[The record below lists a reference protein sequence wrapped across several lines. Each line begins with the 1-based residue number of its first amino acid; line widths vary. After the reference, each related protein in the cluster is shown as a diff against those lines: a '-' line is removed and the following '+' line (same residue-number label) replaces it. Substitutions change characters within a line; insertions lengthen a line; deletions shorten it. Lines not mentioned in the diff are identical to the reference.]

1 MSDKPKPADWTAAAA
16 REVRGKDLTWH
27 TPEGIAVRPL
37 YTAEDT
43 ESLDPGL
50 PGFAPFTRGPYA
62 SMYTGRPWTIRQYA
76 GFSTAEESN
85 AFYRRNL
92 AAGQKGLSVA
102 FDLAT
107 HRGYDSDHPR
117 VVGDV
122 GKAGVA
128 IDTVRDMEILFGDI
142 PLDEMSVSMT
152 MNGAVIPV
160 LAFYIVAA
168 ERQGVSQDK
177 LIGTIQNDILK
188 EFMVRNTYI
197 YPPEPSMR
205 IVSDIIAYTS
215 ANMPKFNSISISG
228 YHMHEA
234 GATAVQEL
242 AFTIADGKEYAKR
255 AMAAGL
261 ALDDFAPRLSFF
273 WGIGMNFFME
283 IAKMRA
289 ARALWH
295 DVMEG
300 LGAKNPKSKMLRTHC
315 QTSGVSLQEQDPY
328 NNVIRTTVEALA
340 AVLGG
345 TQSLHTNALDE
356 AIALP
361 TDFSA
366 RIARNTQLVLQE
378 ETGVTR
384 VADPL
389 GGSYYVEALTA
400 KLMEEARK
408 LLAEIDGAGGMT
420 AYVATGKPKAAIEQA
435 AAAKQASIDKG
446 ETVIVGVNRYR
457 LPSES
462 HLDTLEVD
470 NHAVRESQ
478 IARLERVRAER
489 DEAACRAALKA
500 LEAGARNPPRHG
512 EGDHAQHGG
521 GDSPP
526 AQRDEESRLRQP
538 PLASATSPCRGG
550 SNLLALAV
558 EAARHDATLGEISA
572 AMEAAFGRYD
582 TVPTPVRGVYAAA
595 YADDDRYAQV
605 VEGVDSVARRLG
617 RKPRIMVAKMGQDGH
632 DRGANVIAS
641 AFADMGFEV
650 VSGPLFQ
657 TPAETRDMALAE
669 GVDAIGASS
678 LAAGH
683 KTLIPELIQLL
694 REAGRADIKVVA
706 GGVIPPQDYDFLREA
721 GVQGIYGPGSN
732 VIECAADILRLLGH
746 NMPPP
751 ESGPSGEKLREAA
764 E

>member
-1 MSDKPKPADWTAAAA
+1 MTEDMKADWHTLANK
-16 REVRGKDLTWH
+16 EVKGRDLTWH
-27 TPEGIAVRPL
+27 TPEGIAVQPL

-43 ESLDPGL
+43 EEFDPGV
-50 PGFAPFTRGPYA
+50 PGIAPFTRGPYA

-92 AAGQKGLSVA
+92 AMGQKGLSVA

-128 IDTVRDMEILFGDI
+128 IDTVRDMEILFDQI

-168 ERQGVSQDK
+168 ERRGVRQDK
-177 LIGTIQNDILK
+177 LTGTIQNDILK

-242 AFTIADGKEYAKR
+242 AYTIADGKEYAQR
-255 AMAAGL
+255 AIAAGL
-261 ALDDFAPRLSFF
+261 AIDDFAPRLSFF

-295 DVMEG
+295 NVMEG
-300 LGAKNPKSKMLRTHC
+300 LGAQNPKSKMLRTHC

-328 NNVIRTTVEALA
+328 NNVIRTTIEALA

-389 GGSYYVEALTA
+389 GGSYYLESLTNALVDKARKVLAEVEA
-400 KLMEEARK
+400 
-408 LLAEIDGAGGMT
+408 AGGMT
-420 AYVATGKPKAAIEQA
+420 AYVATGKPKAAIEMA
-435 AAAKQASIDKG
+435 AAAKQAGIDKG
-446 ETVIVGVNRYR
+446 ETVIVGVNKYR
-457 LPSES
+457 KSEEDPI
-462 HLDTLEVD
+462 DTLDID
-470 NHAVRESQ
+470 NHAVRDSQ
-478 IARLERVRAER
+478 IARLKAVREGR
-489 DEAACRAALKA
+489 DEVACAAALMA
-500 LEAGARNPPRHG
+500 LEKGAR
-512 EGDHAQHGG
+512 G
-521 GDSPP
+521 GD
-526 AQRDEESRLRQP
+526 
-538 PLASATSPCRGG
+538 
-550 SNLLALAV
+550 NLLALAV
-558 EAARHDATLGEISA
+558 EAARQDATLGEISS

-582 TVPTPVRGVYAAA
+582 TLPKPVRGVYSEA
-595 YADDDRYAQV
+595 YADDSRFAQV
-605 VEGVDSVARRLG
+605 IEGVEAVARRLG
-617 RKPRIMVAKMGQDGH
+617 RKPKLMVAKMGQDGH

-641 AFADMGFEV
+641 AFADMGFDV
-650 VSGPLFQ
+650 LSGPLFQ
-657 TPAETRDMALAE
+657 TPSETRDMALAE
-669 GVDAIGASS
+669 NVDAIGASS

-683 KTLIPELIQLL
+683 KTLIPELIASL
-694 REAGRADIKVVA
+694 RDAGRPDIKVVA
-706 GGVIPPQDYDFLREA
+706 GGVIPQQDYDFLREA

-732 VIECAADILRLLGH
+732 VIECAADVLRLLGH
-746 NMPPP
+746 NMPPH
-751 ESGPSGEKLREAA
+751 GEGLQEAA

>member
-1 MSDKPKPADWTAAAA
+1 MTDKPTYEDWKPLADK
-16 REVRGKDLTWH
+16 EVKGRDLTWH
-27 TPEGIAVRPL
+27 TPEGIAVKPL
-37 YTAEDT
+37 YTSEDT
-43 ESLDPGL
+43 AALDDPGV
-50 PGFAPFTRGPYA
+50 PGIAPFTRGPYA

-107 HRGYDSDHPR
+107 HRGYDSDHSR

-128 IDTVRDMEILFGDI
+128 IDTVRDMEILFDQI
-142 PLDEMSVSMT
+142 PLDQMSVSMT

-160 LAFYIVAA
+160 MAFYIVAG
-168 ERQGVSQDK
+168 ERQGVAQEK
-177 LIGTIQNDILK
+177 LSGTIQNDILK

-205 IVSDIIAYTS
+205 IISDIIAYTS

-255 AMAAGL
+255 AMEAGL
-261 ALDDFAPRLSFF
+261 DIDAFAPRLSFF

-300 LGAKNPKSKMLRTHC
+300 LGAQNPKSKMLRTHC

-328 NNVIRTTVEALA
+328 NNVIRTTVEAMA

-366 RIARNTQLVLQE
+366 RIARNTQLVIQE
-378 ETGVTR
+378 ETGITN

-389 GGSYYVEALTA
+389 GGSYYIESLTAALVEQAKAMLDEVEA
-400 KLMEEARK
+400 
-408 LLAEIDGAGGMT
+408 AGGMT
-420 AYVATGKPKAAIEQA
+420 EYVASGKPKAQIEEA
-435 AAAKQASIDKG
+435 AAAKQASVDRG
-446 ETVIVGVNRYR
+446 ETVIVGVNKYR
-457 LPSES
+457 RDKEDEI
-462 HLDTLEVD
+462 DTLDID
-470 NHAVRESQ
+470 NHKVRQSQ
-478 IARLERVRAER
+478 IARLEEVRAKR
-489 DEAACRAALKA
+489 DDFACRAALDA
-500 LEAGARNPPRHG
+500 LARGA
-512 EGDHAQHGG
+512 
-521 GDSPP
+521 
-526 AQRDEESRLRQP
+526 AQRE
-538 PLASATSPCRGG
+538 G
-550 SNLLALAV
+550 NLLALAV
-558 EAARHDATLGEISA
+558 EAARHDATLGEISQ
-572 AMEAAFGRYD
+572 AMEDAYGRYD
-582 TVPTPVRGVYAAA
+582 TIPKPVRGVYAAA
-595 YADDDRYAQV
+595 YAEDDRYQQV
-605 VEGVDSVARRLG
+605 VEGVQAVERRLG
-617 RKPRIMVAKMGQDGH
+617 RAPRLMVAKMGQDGH

-641 AFADMGFEV
+641 AFTDMGFEV
-650 VSGPLFQ
+650 LSGPLFQ
-657 TPAETRDMALAE
+657 TPGEACAMALE
-669 GVDAIGASS
+669 HDVDAIGASS

-683 KTLIPELIQLL
+683 KTLIPELIGHL
-694 REAGRADIKVVA
+694 RDADRADIKVIA
-706 GGVIPPQDYDFLREA
+706 GGVIPQKDYDFLRDA

-732 VIECAADILRLLGH
+732 VVECAADVLRLLGH
-746 NMPPP
+746 NMPPA
-751 ESGPSGEKLREAA
+751 GEDLDEAA
-764 E
+764 Q